1 MRSKLLAAAAM
12 SVVAL
17 TATLA
22 TAATVD
28 VAVDS
33 QSGPWLT
40 SVNPT
45 LDYGDH
51 SESGPT
57 SVSAGFDFTAGG
69 VFTITWLSGLTSA
82 YGGVDPYS
90 DGDGDTGFDA
100 SDSLGNSGN
109 VFPSFYIDHS
119 QYPAYLNAL
128 IGAFADAGGH
138 VVGTPF
144 LVGNGPYDA
153 TAPGGATQLLLGL
166 NDDIFGDN
174 SGAFL
179 VRVSGPGAVPE
190 PATWTMMIAGFGL
203 AGGALRRRRFAVV

>member
-12 SVVAL
+12 SVFAL

-22 TAATVD
+22 SAATVD

-40 SVNPT
+40 SLNPS

-51 SESGPT
+51 SEGGPT

-82 YGGVDPYS
+82 FGGVPYS
-90 DGDGDTGFDA
+90 DGNGDTTFVANDFN
-100 SDSLGNSGN
+100 GNSGN

-128 IGAFADAGGH
+128 IGAFADSAGH

-144 LVGNGPYDA
+144 LIGNGPYDA
-153 TAPGGATQLLLGL
+153 TAPGGATQLFLGL

-174 SGAFL
+174 TGAFL
-179 VRVSGPGAVPE
+179 VNVSGPGGVPE
-190 PATWTMMIAGFGL
+190 PATWAMMIAGFGL
-203 AGGALRRRRFAVV
+203 AGATLRRRRLAVV